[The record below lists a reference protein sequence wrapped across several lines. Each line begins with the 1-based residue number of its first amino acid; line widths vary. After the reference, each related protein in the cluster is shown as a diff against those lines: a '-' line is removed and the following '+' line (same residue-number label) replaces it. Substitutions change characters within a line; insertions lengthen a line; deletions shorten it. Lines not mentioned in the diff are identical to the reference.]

1 MRVYIRWNKES
12 IQGKQ
17 KPWRVIFEESEIIC
31 DEVDFVVPAKTEIID
46 IPNKGFRPHI
56 SVDVNEVI
64 YKNGKISFRL

>member
-1 MRVYIRWNKES
+1 MKVYIRWNKES

-56 SVDVNEVI
+56 S
-64 YKNGKISFRL
+64 